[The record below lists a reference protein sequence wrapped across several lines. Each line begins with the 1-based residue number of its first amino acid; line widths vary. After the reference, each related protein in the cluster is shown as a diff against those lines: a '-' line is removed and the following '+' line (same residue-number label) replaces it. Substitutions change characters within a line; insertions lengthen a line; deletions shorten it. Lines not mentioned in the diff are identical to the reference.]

1 MRKVLDIIDG
11 GEYYGVQYPRT
22 SDGDLFRIGDND
34 LDFCYM
40 WRLWRYCGY
49 CIKVWLKEFYED
61 FYFIWSI
68 GDGRDC

>member
-11 GEYYGVQYPRT
+11 DEYYGVQYPR

-40 WRLWRYCGY
+40 WKLRRYCGY
-49 CIKVWLKEFYED
+49 
-61 FYFIWSI
+61 
-68 GDGRDC
+68 